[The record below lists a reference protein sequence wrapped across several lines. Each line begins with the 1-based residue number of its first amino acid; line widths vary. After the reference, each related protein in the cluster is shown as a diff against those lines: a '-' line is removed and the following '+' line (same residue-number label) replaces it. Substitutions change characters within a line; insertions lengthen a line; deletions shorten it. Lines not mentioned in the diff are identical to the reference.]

1 MVAHKL
7 LLIVIIGAGLLSAV
21 NVPSSAAA
29 QAMPCAPDLAAAGL
43 CAPPEASGEFNNGG
57 VDLSAGVGSGG
68 GGGAADDQDD
78 GDSVENDVDVVLDQP
93 GADGVTPGIGG
104 PPPIVRDGVTVN
116 CAPGSPCDPNLVV
129 RISDL
134 VNIRPVAASPAME
147 PSGWMVV
154 GLPANFITAASAHIR
169 SGMLLGFPAD
179 VRFTPAGFRWEYGDG
194 STGVSRSGGS
204 TWAAQGVPEF
214 SETAT
219 SHTFTQRGRF
229 TITAAVV
236 YTAEYRFAG
245 QSWRSIAGTLT
256 VPEAPFTALAGDART
271 VLVDRD
277 CSRDRRGPG
286 C

>member
-1 MVAHKL
+1 MGRNKFL
-7 LLIVIIGAGLLSAV
+7 LTLISAVLIVVVVEVPTAAHACTLAEQVAGG
-21 NVPSSAAA
+21 
-29 QAMPCAPDLAAAGL
+29 C
-43 CAPPEASGEFNNGG
+43 PEASGEFNNGG
-57 VDLSAGVGSGG
+57 VDLSAGIGSGG
-68 GGGAADDQDD
+68 GGGASNDQDD
-78 GDSVENDVDVVLDQP
+78 GGAADEDDVDVVIDEP
-93 GADGVTPGIGG
+93 GADEAAPGIGG
-104 PPPIVRDGVTVN
+104 PPLIVRDNVTVN

-134 VNIRPVAASPAME
+134 VNIRPVAASSAME

-154 GLPANFITAASAHIR
+154 GLPANFITDASAHVR
-169 SGMLLGFPAD
+169 SGILLGFPAD
-179 VRFTPAGFRWEYGDG
+179 VRFAPVEFRWGYGDG
-194 STGVSRSGGS
+194 ATRASSSGGS
-204 TWAAQGVPEF
+204 TWEALGVPEF

-219 SHTFTQRGRF
+219 SHTYTERGRY

-245 QSWRSIAGTLT
+245 QPWRDIAGTLT
-256 VPEAPFTALAGDART
+256 IPEAPMSALAGEART